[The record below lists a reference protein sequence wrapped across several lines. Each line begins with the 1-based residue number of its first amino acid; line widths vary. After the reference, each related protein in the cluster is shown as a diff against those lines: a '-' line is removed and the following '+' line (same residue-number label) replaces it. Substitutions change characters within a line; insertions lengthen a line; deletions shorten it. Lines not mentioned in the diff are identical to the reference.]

1 MGNKL
6 LVGSCFGNDQN
17 IVEFEDMSDASFDY
31 ISVSMHPKETCNVPT
46 NPSVVSVVPL
56 KVSTPTN
63 TSRLA
68 SSDHPNEASKQ
79 LTFNDQLNRLSW
91 DPEVV
96 HSYVQRIEKEIV
108 EERSSV
114 NQREIK
120 IKSVEPK
127 KSKKVHQKTRS
138 WCDKIFGRN
147 KKQNKTKKSPETLKI
162 SLKNVVDV
170 SKQSNDL
177 VESIIESSHEMLD
190 LPSTA
195 TGEAIDTITCG
206 KGAED
211 PLSDTE
217 SEDSSYWSDKLENSW
232 WCLQDAEN
240 DFKPNGQKPC
250 RSVTTCSTID
260 SEECSKVCA
269 KSILDV
275 QVRLQDYICH
285 CGECP
290 RYQTIEKAVTESSS
304 WMSEEERVAICSIL
318 QAYSI
323 YNEKV
328 IFHTDMIAVAE
339 ECLVVF
345 HSDERTAFRAFVAY
359 GRSKQWE

>member
-1 MGNKL
+1 MGNNL

-17 IVEFEDMSDASFDY
+17 CVEFEDMSDASFDY
-31 ISVSMHPKETCNVPT
+31 ISVSMNSKETSNVPL

-63 TSRLA
+63 KSRLA
-68 SSDHPNEASKQ
+68 PLDQSKEASKQ

-96 HSYVQRIEKEIV
+96 SSYVQRRELVQV
-108 EERSSV
+108 EECRSID
-114 NQREIK
+114 QRGKILESIK
-120 IKSVEPK
+120 PK
-127 KSKKVHQKTRS
+127 KSKMIYQKPRS
-138 WCDKIFGRN
+138 WCEKIFGRN
-147 KKQNKTKKSPETLKI
+147 KKKSPKEKSEKSSKI
-162 SLKNVVDV
+162 SQKDVVDV
-170 SKQSNDL
+170 SEPSNDVQDSTTQSSEQVL
-177 VESIIESSHEMLD
+177 DVPSILSEQ
-190 LPSTA
+190 A
-195 TGEAIDTITCG
+195 TDTITFE
-206 KGAED
+206 KATED

-217 SEDSSYWSDKLENSW
+217 SEDGSCWSDKLEDSW

-240 DFKPNGQKPC
+240 EFNSHAQKSC
-250 RSVTTCSTID
+250 RSISTCSTTE
-260 SEECSKVCA
+260 SEECTKVCP

-290 RYQTIEKAVTESSS
+290 QYQKIEKSVTESSS
-304 WMSEEERVAICSIL
+304 WMSEEERLSICSIL

-328 IFHTDMIAVAE
+328 KFHTDMVAAAE

>member
-31 ISVSMHPKETCNVPT
+31 ISVSMHLKETCNSPT
-46 NPSVVSVVPL
+46 NPSVVSIVPL
-56 KVSTPTN
+56 KVSTLTN
-63 TSRLA
+63 LSRLA
-68 SSDHPNEASKQ
+68 SSDHSNEASKQ

-91 DPEVV
+91 DPVIV
-96 HSYVQRIEKEIV
+96 HSYVQRIEKETV
-108 EERSSV
+108 KKSSFV
-114 NQREIK
+114 KQRENE
-120 IKSVEPK
+120 IKSMEPK
-127 KSKKVHQKTRS
+127 KSKKAHQKPRR

-147 KKQNKTKKSPETLKI
+147 KKQNKTNKSSETLDI

-170 SKQSNDL
+170 SKQSYDL

-195 TGEAIDTITCG
+195 SGEVIDTILCG

-217 SEDSSYWSDKLENSW
+217 SEDSSYWSDKLKNSW

-240 DFKPNGQKPC
+240 DFKPNEQKPC
-250 RSVTTCSTID
+250 RSVTICSTID
-260 SEECSKVCA
+260 SEECLKLCA

-290 RYQTIEKAVTESSS
+290 RYQTMEKAVTESSS

-318 QAYSI
+318 QAYFI

-345 HSDERTAFRAFVAY
+345 HSDERTAFHAFAAY
-359 GRSKQWE
+359 GRSIQWE